1 MLKFW
6 FCVDDLKRDNPYC
19 NRDNHFV
26 TEIILFV
33 TEISLFVTEH
43 QIMCVS
49 DAVRWCSKC
58 SLCNETL
65 SKVDLE
71 ILYSIYTHSIYVI
84 FLLG

>member
-6 FCVDDLKRDNPYC
+6 FCVNDLKRDDPFCSRDNPFC
-19 NRDNHFV
+19 NRDNPFCNRAPD
-26 TEIILFV
+26 
-33 TEISLFVTEH
+33 
-43 QIMCVS
+43 MCVS

-71 ILYSIYTHSIYVI
+71 ILYSIYSHSIYVI
-84 FLLG
+84 FFTGVVIDTR